1 MNDDDIK
8 SILKP
13 VFDIGQANQLL
24 SSSIVKYLIDKQLI
38 DLKDYIE
45 YNKDIQEKIETNL
58 DDEQEKKLVE
68 FVFSNHRLDFK
79 PPK

>member
-79 PPK
+79 LPE

>member
-8 SILKP
+8 NMLKP

-24 SSSIVKYLIDKQLI
+24 SSSIIKYLVDKQLI

-45 YNKDIQEKIETNL
+45 YNTDIQNKIVENL
-58 DDEQEKKLVE
+58 DDDGEKA
-68 FVFSNHRLDFK
+68 FVKYVFTNHRMDFDK
-79 PPK
+79 PQ